1 MEDTKHRLQDAE
13 NSFQSYRKL
22 ELSRIEKYKD
32 YNTLSCGRAVDESIT
47 CLKSNLTDDTK
58 QFKSDLKYTHG
69 RLKKLDS
76 ISNEEQLARKLDGIA
91 IDVNALERL
100 VNNRKAF
107 SDKTWKRHVD
117 CLIDN
122 KMKEDTSRS
131 HAKPNGTEYR
141 FRPPVSSPADSRLFY
156 VHQIC
161 GHTGV
166 ALRYDQNN
174 KLFVY
179 GWTESTQAMCD
190 LDVDIE
196 WFDKPKQFDEVTLD
210 ELIEHV
216 RTLDVSCDTNPYAIA
231 SYL

>member
-100 VNNRKAF
+100 VNNRK
-107 SDKTWKRHVD
+107 SQS
-117 CLIDN
+117 
-122 KMKEDTSRS
+122 KM
-131 HAKPNGTEYR
+131 
-141 FRPPVSSPADSRLFY
+141 
-156 VHQIC
+156 
-161 GHTGV
+161 
-166 ALRYDQNN
+166 
-174 KLFVY
+174 
-179 GWTESTQAMCD
+179 
-190 LDVDIE
+190 
-196 WFDKPKQFDEVTLD
+196 
-210 ELIEHV
+210 
-216 RTLDVSCDTNPYAIA
+216 RTFLK
-231 SYL
+231 